1 MAAFPSITPTS
12 RNFKPGVYPQKQ
24 YRSLSG
30 VAIKRTFGNKPYG
43 AVMELEYANVSDAIA
58 VTLIDHYRSQTEANR
73 RFQLSSNVT
82 AGMSSTLANRANASV
97 DNLRWEY
104 AQPPEVSSIRPGINT
119 IRINLAGEIRDPR
132 YDD

>member
-1 MAAFPSITPTS
+1 MATFPSITPTS
-12 RNFKPGVYPQKQ
+12 RNFKPGTYPQKQ

-30 VAIKRTFGNKPYG
+30 VAIKRTFGNQPYG
-43 AVMELEYANVSDAIA
+43 AVLQLEYANIPDDTV
-58 VTLIDHYRSQTEANR
+58 VTLIDHYRSRTAANR

-82 AGMSSTLANRANASV
+82 AGMSSTLASRANASI

-104 AQPPEVSSIRPGINT
+104 AEPPEISSVRPGINT
-119 IRINLAGEIRDPR
+119 VRINLAGEIRDPR

>member
-1 MAAFPSITPTS
+1 MATFPSITPTS
-12 RNFKPGVYPQKQ
+12 RNFKPGTYPQKQ

-30 VAIKRTFGNKPYG
+30 VAIKRTFGNQPYG
-43 AVMELEYANVSDAIA
+43 AILQLEYANIPDDTV
-58 VTLIDHYRSQTEANR
+58 VTLIDHYRSQTAANR

-82 AGMSSTLANRANASV
+82 AGMSSTLASRANASI

-104 AQPPEVSSIRPGINT
+104 AEPPEISSVRPGINT
-119 IRINLAGEIRDPR
+119 VRINLAGEIRDPR

>member
-1 MAAFPSITPTS
+1 MATFPSITPTA
-12 RNFKPGVYPQKQ
+12 RNFKPGTYPQKQ

-30 VAIKRTFGNKPYG
+30 VAIKRTFGNQPYG
-43 AVMELEYANVSDAIA
+43 AVLELEYANVSDAIA
-58 VTLIDHYRSQTEANR
+58 VTLIDHYRSQTAANR

-82 AGMSSTLANRANASV
+82 AGMSSTLAARANASV

-104 AQPPEVSSIRPGINT
+104 TQPPEINSVRPGINT

>member
-1 MAAFPSITPTS
+1 MATFPSVTPTS
-12 RNFKPGVYPQKQ
+12 RNFKPGTYPQKQ

-30 VAIKRTFGNKPYG
+30 VAIKRTFGNQPYG
-43 AVMELEYANVSDAIA
+43 AVLQLEYANIPDDTV
-58 VTLIDHYRSQTEANR
+58 VTLIDHYRSQTAANR

-82 AGMSSTLANRANASV
+82 AGMSSTLATRANASI

-104 AQPPEVSSIRPGINT
+104 AEPPEISSVRPGINT
-119 IRINLAGEIRDPR
+119 VRINLAGEIRDPR

>member
-12 RNFKPGVYPQKQ
+12 RNFKPGTYPQKQ

-30 VAIKRTFGNKPYG
+30 VAIKRTFGNQPYG
-43 AVMELEYANVSDAIA
+43 AVLQLEYANVSDATV
-58 VTLIDHYRSQTEANR
+58 VTLIDHYRTQTAANR
-73 RFQLSSNVT
+73 RFQVSSNVT
-82 AGMSSTLANRANASV
+82 AGMSATLAARANASV

-104 AQPPEVSSIRPGINT
+104 AQPPEISSVHPGVST
-119 IRINLAGEIRDPR
+119 VRIDLAGEIRDPR

>member
-30 VAIKRTFGNKPYG
+30 VAIKRTFGNQPYG
-43 AVMELEYANVSDAIA
+43 AVLELEYANVSDAIA
-58 VTLIDHYRSQTEANR
+58 VTLIDHYRSQTAANR

-82 AGMSSTLANRANASV
+82 AGMSSTLAARANASV

-104 AQPPEVSSIRPGINT
+104 TQPPEINSVRPGINT
-119 IRINLAGEIRDPR
+119 VRINLAGEIRDPR

>member
-12 RNFKPGVYPQKQ
+12 RNFKPGAYPQKQ

-30 VAIKRTFGNKPYG
+30 VAIKRTFGNQPYG
-43 AVMELEYANVSDAIA
+43 AVLELEYANVSDATT
-58 VTLIDHYRSQTEANR
+58 VTLIDHYRSQTAANQ

-82 AGMSSTLANRANASV
+82 AGMSPTLATRANASV

-104 AQPPEVSSIRPGINT
+104 AQPPEVSSVRPGIST